1 MPTFV
6 SNGTGRLYDAGERE
20 TLATIAYRIYRNP
33 ATEQRAEEWWGSFA
47 LNLPVAEMSEY
58 TLEMEDGRK
67 GVCSLEVRK
76 VQQITESLTFYHYDL
91 RGIGVLK

>member
-1 MPTFV
+1 MTTFV
-6 SNGTGRLYDAGERE
+6 NNGTGIIYDAEEKE

-33 ATEQRAEEWWGSFA
+33 ATEQRCEEWWGSFA
-47 LNLPVAEMSEY
+47 LNFPVAERSEY

-67 GVCSLEVRK
+67 GVCSLNVRK

-91 RGIGVLK
+91 KGVGVLK

>member
-1 MPTFV
+1 MTTFV
-6 SNGTGRLYDAGERE
+6 NNGTGIIYDAEGRE

-33 ATEQRAEEWWGSFA
+33 ATEQRGEEWWGGFA
-47 LNLPVAEMSEY
+47 LDFPVAERSEY

-67 GVCSLEVRK
+67 GACLLKVRK

-91 RGIGVLK
+91 KGISVLK